1 MITIILKFILK
12 CVADLCF
19 DRRNLS
25 DDNTN
30 INVVEPKFIDSN
42 PVWPEIFRLYFH
54 YCLCSIHC

>member
-42 PVWPEIFRLYFH
+42 PVWPEIFRLYFS
-54 YCLCSIHC
+54 LLLK

>member
-12 CVADLCF
+12 CVADPCF

-54 YCLCSIHC
+54 